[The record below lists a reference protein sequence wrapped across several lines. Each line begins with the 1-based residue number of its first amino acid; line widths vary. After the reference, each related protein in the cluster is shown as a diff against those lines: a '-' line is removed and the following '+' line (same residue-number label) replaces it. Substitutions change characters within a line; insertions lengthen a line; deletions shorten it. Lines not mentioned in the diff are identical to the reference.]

1 MLISCGSRARASGRQ
16 HIDSNAYSLQTGDM
30 TAFHYTGVRGLPTEK
45 NFGIYGRYS
54 EIRLDMGR
62 K

>member
-1 MLISCGSRARASGRQ
+1 MRILPKRQ
-16 HIDSNAYSLQTGDM
+16 NVDANAYSLQTGDM